1 MAYREFSKKIET
13 YELSQHQKELKEARS
28 TNLAKVARS
37 LSVDHRSLFQL
48 MRMT

>member
-1 MAYREFSKKIET
+1 MAYREFSKKSKLM
-13 YELSQHQKELKEARS
+13 LSQHQKELKEARS

-37 LSVDHRSLFQL
+37 MSVDHRSLFQL